1 MGIRRI
7 LLTVSAIAGSLLLCS
22 SGKVPADG
30 TVSAAAESTARDLHK
45 TLYETTGMEGEV
57 SYAAFDEALTGYE
70 RIDSRKKEI
79 LVFVDFSKPST
90 QERLY
95 VIDMK
100 NRRLLYK
107 SLVAHGRGSGDTYA
121 TSFSNTPGSHQS
133 SLGFYLTLNTYQG
146 RNGYSLRLDGLE
158 PGINDKAYERAI
170 VIHGPDYCTKAFLD
184 TAGRLG
190 RSFGCPSLP
199 KEISDKIIDTIKE
212 GAVLF
217 IYADDKEYRLNS
229 PILSDS
235 ETFAMQ

>member
-121 TSFSNTPGSHQS
+121 TSFSI
-133 SLGFYLTLNTYQG
+133 
-146 RNGYSLRLDGLE
+146 
-158 PGINDKAYERAI
+158 PGIRTGTRPEL
-170 VIHGPDYCTKAFLD
+170 F
-184 TAGRLG
+184 AGR
-190 RSFGCPSLP
+190 RSSCPAYNTRDRRP
-199 KEISDKIIDTIKE
+199 GK
-212 GAVLF
+212 A
-217 IYADDKEYRLNS
+217 
-229 PILSDS
+229 
-235 ETFAMQ
+235 